1 MGAAQLMTISNQQQ
15 EFKVANE
22 YSSKLKLV
30 LGGSWMRAIVN
41 QQHPP
46 LA

>member
-1 MGAAQLMTISNQQQ
+1 MMMNIAQ
-15 EFKVANE
+15 
-22 YSSKLKLV
+22 KLKRV
-30 LGGSWMRAIVN
+30 LGGSWMMARVN